1 MRRTNLINQFHKA
14 FWTALLIALILNLFN
29 AGYAQTPT
37 PLNGIDT
44 YIEKALAD
52 WNIPGLAIVV
62 VKDDQVV
69 LAKGYGIREMN
80 TKKSVDANTIFVIA
94 SNTKA
99 FTATALG
106 LLVQE
111 GKISWDNPV
120 LKYLPDFQLYDPVA
134 TRKIT
139 IRDLLCHRAGLSTW
153 GGDLTWDESIYDRA
167 EVIRRIRFQKPVFDF
182 RTGYRYTNLMFLTAG
197 EIIPKVTGQSWDDF
211 LAERFFKPLGMKRTN
226 TSVKDLSAVENVA
239 TPHMIY
245 KDQMITIPLLN
256 VDNVGPA
263 ASINSSVNDLA
274 QWLRLQLAM
283 GYFNGEQLVDTMIIE
298 ETRQAHNLRQISTAA
313 KKLNPLTHFS
323 AYGLGWGLND
333 YRGKLIVS
341 HTGGLDGMFSY
352 VGFMPEENLGMV
364 VLTNREDHT
373 LMRAL
378 PFYVFDRYL
387 GADFRDWSQVYLE
400 VHDHQAERDNQR
412 KARQIAERVANSKP
426 SLSLESYAGDYN
438 DTLYGD
444 AEIKL
449 EEGKLKLHLSAHP
462 RIVGELE
469 HWRYDTFLCKWNRPT
484 WDESYIYFDLSDDGE
499 VATFRMQVRPD
510 WIDTHEYEFRKMD

>member
-1 MRRTNLINQFHKA
+1 MSLNRINRLLF
-14 FWTALLIALILNLFN
+14 FLLIIVWNVNSGQNVF
-29 AGYAQTPT
+29 AQTPA
-37 PLNGIDT
+37 PLDDIDA
-44 YIEKALAD
+44 YIEKALTD
-52 WNIPGLAIVV
+52 WNIPGLAIAV
-62 VKDDQVV
+62 VKDDKVV
-69 LAKGYGIREMN
+69 LAKGYGVREIN
-80 TKKSVDANTIFVIA
+80 KEEPVDANTIFVIA

-111 GKISWDNPV
+111 GKISWDDPV
-120 LKYLPDFQLYDPVA
+120 LKCLPDFQLYDPVA

-167 EVIRRIRFQKPVFDF
+167 EVIRRIRFQEPVFDF

-211 LAERFFKPLGMKRTN
+211 LAERFFKPLGMARTN
-226 TSVKDLSAVENVA
+226 TSVKNLAQMDNVA
-239 TPHMIY
+239 MPHMLY
-245 KDQMITIPLLN
+245 RGNLITLPFLD

-263 ASINSSVNDLA
+263 ASINSSANDLA

-298 ETRQAHNLRQISTAA
+298 ETRKPHNLQQISATG
-313 KKLNPLTHFS
+313 KKLNPYTHFT
-323 AYGLGWGLND
+323 AYGLGWRLND
-333 YRGKLIVS
+333 YRGQLIVS

-352 VGFMPEENLGMV
+352 TGFIPEENLGVV

-378 PFYVFDRYL
+378 SLYVFDRYL
-387 GADFRDWSQVYLE
+387 GAEFRDWSQAYLE
-400 VHDHQAERDNQR
+400 VHNRQAEREKQE
-412 KARQIAERVANSKP
+412 KAQQIAGRVSDSKP
-426 SLSLESYAGDYN
+426 SLSPESYAGAYTDAV
-438 DTLYGD
+438 YGN
-444 AEIKL
+444 AEIRL
-449 EEGKLKLHLSAHP
+449 EQGKLKLYLSAHP
-462 RIVGELE
+462 QMLGELE
-469 HWRYDTFLCKWNRPT
+469 HWQYDTFLCKWNKPT
-484 WDESYIYFDLSDDGE
+484 WDESFIYFDLNDEGN

-510 WIDTHEYEFRKMD
+510 WIDTHEYEFRKK